1 MRLLQLNPNGN
12 ESSALDFHP
21 MVTVVTNLSPRGR
34 ARVINAITALPRGD
48 DPGCHG
54 LIEAHGVLLDLT
66 PENLH
71 LLDLHMDLDVL
82 IRPADIPGS
91 RHSGIVVDGRP
102 LLADTS
108 SDSAGDDADVIDLV
122 ETALPSSVTPLSVD
136 DFLAVTPEGAF
147 PDLDLLRLR
156 QSQAVEAV
164 QILRDAMNRAKQG
177 YEESKVRTRV
187 AQVAL
192 DLAAT
197 EAPRANLRLVTDGF
211 EPDPVDAELRDDA
224 AVEGEADGL
233 DAEPDETEGFELDLG
248 GDDLDT
254 VAEPAGPDR
263 EALAA
268 TAAATVASTAALAG
282 RRDELEARELELQAQ
297 IERIDRGI
305 NELAGL
311 DARPIQVLL
320 EAIHNP
326 APVEYVPSE
335 RGKELADQFVQ
346 LQAEVRVLEGSLES
360 RGLGSNQAMARLDQ
374 ARIELAAAEK
384 AMRPPEFTDLDRSAL
399 EAAHDET
406 IEAERKARGRSGK
419 KRLEE
424 ALGREQ
430 EILDRMGFPTW
441 SAYVMGAGLMGI
453 DPAAEQRVEKA
464 RFELEAAEAHWSDVA
479 AMIEADPVHRELL
492 DQLEAVYLEAF
503 DMLHGDDEQDDL
515 EDKLRNLQEPKQEV
529 SIDDLVDALAYQ
541 LELVGIALP
550 AGSATLDRTVMIAE
564 AFLEEASAIIDRLN
578 ELGAEK
584 VDALTELQT
593 IEQMISDLPSEEHAA
608 AKAQASA
615 EAALAE
621 KDAYVDVDD
630 AAESFDDTFGDSYEH
645 SFGDASHAADT
656 TDVDRGEST
665 ESAEVEGPPELTEAD
680 RAALERELEVAIEEE
695 TEYLELVEAREALLD
710 AALRVEMVASTQL
723 KKMAT
728 ELSAAAAERGEGN
741 PVIAEPEPEP
751 SPIRAEPS
759 IVQSDAAFDDV
770 ADVDAGPEAV
780 EFYLLA
786 RLAALRSA
794 SYAGSVP
801 LVIDDAL
808 SDLPVSEIERLL
820 HKLER
825 MSESVQIV
833 YLSNDEIVSTWA
845 ENIGFERAAVVAAPS
860 VFA

>member
-21 MVTVVTNLSPRGR
+21 MVTVVTNLSPSGR
-34 ARVINAITALPRGD
+34 ERVISAITALPRGE

-66 PENLH
+66 PETLR
-71 LLDLHMDLDVL
+71 LLDLHGDLDVL
-82 IRPADIPGS
+82 IRPADIPGIAG
-91 RHSGIVVDGRP
+91 RGNGGGIVIGGKP
-102 LLADTS
+102 LGGDRT
-108 SDSAGDDADVIDLV
+108 GDDWGTGAPAVDLAPS
-122 ETALPSSVTPLSVD
+122 ALPSSVEPLSVEE
-136 DFLAVTPEGAF
+136 FLATTTEGQF
-147 PDLDLLRLR
+147 PDLDDIRFR
-156 QSQAVEAV
+156 QAQAREAMN
-164 QILRDAMNRAKQG
+164 ILKEAMNRAKQG
-177 YEESKVRTRV
+177 YEEAKVRTRV

-192 DLAAT
+192 DLATT

-211 EPDPVDAELRDDA
+211 EPDDDA
-224 AVEGEADGL
+224 DDDAHPSSGDGFDDL
-233 DAEPDETEGFELDLG
+233 VDDALVPDLG
-248 GDDLDT
+248 GEAM
-254 VAEPAGPDR
+254 AEVPGPDR

-282 RRDELEARELELQAQ
+282 RRDGLEARELELQAQ
-297 IERIDRGI
+297 VERIDRGI

-335 RGKELADQFVQ
+335 RGQELAEEFVR
-346 LQAEVRVLEGSLES
+346 LQNEVSVLEASLEA

-374 ARIELAAAEK
+374 ARVDLAAAEK

-406 IEAERKARGRSGK
+406 IEAEKKARGRGK

-424 ALGREQ
+424 AMAREQ

-492 DQLEAVYLEAF
+492 DKLEAVYLEAF
-503 DMLHGDDEQDDL
+503 DLLHGDDEQDDL
-515 EDKLRNLQEPKQEV
+515 EYKLRNLQEPKREV

-593 IEQMISDLPSEEHAA
+593 IEQMLLDLPSEEDAA
-608 AKAQASA
+608 AKAQAVA
-615 EAALAE
+615 EAAVE
-621 KDAYVDVDD
+621 DADAFVDLGETADSFG
-630 AAESFDDTFGDSYEH
+630 ESFDDSYDDA
-645 SFGDASHAADT
+645 FGDASRPGDGTLDDDGDAGSATIAAVADA
-656 TDVDRGEST
+656 DAV
-665 ESAEVEGPPELTEAD
+665 PELTEAD

-695 TEYLELVEAREALLD
+695 AEYLELVEAREALLD
-710 AALRVEMVASTQL
+710 AAIRVETVTTSQL

-728 ELSAAAAERGEGN
+728 DLSAQAAARGEGHL
-741 PVIAEPEPEP
+741 VDVEPEAFVVPEP
-751 SPIRAEPS
+751 S
-759 IVQSDAAFDDV
+759 VTQTDAAFEDV
-770 ADVDAGPEAV
+770 SGVNAGPEAV

-794 SYAGSVP
+794 SFAGSVP

-808 SDLPVSEIERLL
+808 TNLPTGEIERLL

-833 YLSNDEIVSTWA
+833 YLSDDTTVSSWA
-845 ENIGFERAAVVAAPS
+845 EGIGFERAAVVAAPA

>member
-21 MVTVVTNLSPRGR
+21 MVTVVTNLSASGR
-34 ARVINAITALPRGD
+34 ERVINAITALPRGE

-54 LIEAHGVLLDLT
+54 LLEAHGVLLDLT
-66 PENLH
+66 PETLR
-71 LLDLHMDLDVL
+71 LLDLHGDLDVL
-82 IRPADIPGS
+82 IRPSDIPGATGGGGGG
-91 RHSGIVVDGRP
+91 GIVIGGKPLGGDQAADGGG
-102 LLADTS
+102 AS
-108 SDSAGDDADVIDLV
+108 VIDLV
-122 ETALPSSVTPLSVD
+122 PTALPASVTPLSVEE
-136 DFLAVTPEGAF
+136 FLAVTPEGEF
-147 PDLDLLRLR
+147 PELDDIRFR
-156 QSQAVEAV
+156 QAQAREAMD
-164 QILRDAMNRAKQG
+164 ILKEAMNRAKQG
-177 YEESKVRTRV
+177 YEEAKVRTRV

-192 DLAAT
+192 DLATT

-211 EPDPVDAELRDDA
+211 EPDDAGDDEDDDDVHPSA
-224 AVEGEADGL
+224 EGYGGL
-233 DAEPDETEGFELDLG
+233 DDEGVVPDLG
-248 GDDLDT
+248 G
-254 VAEPAGPDR
+254 EPVIEPSGPDR
-263 EALAA
+263 DALAA

-282 RRDELEARELELQAQ
+282 RRDELEAREAELKAQ
-297 IERIDRGI
+297 VERIDRGI

-326 APVEYVPSE
+326 APVEYVPSQ
-335 RGKELADQFVQ
+335 RGQELADEFVR
-346 LQAEVRVLEGSLES
+346 LQNEVAVLEGSLEA

-374 ARIELAAAEK
+374 ARVDLAAAEK

-406 IEAERKARGRSGK
+406 IEAEKKARGRGK

-424 ALGREQ
+424 AMAREQ

-492 DQLEAVYLEAF
+492 DKLEAVYLEAF
-503 DMLHGDDEQDDL
+503 DLLHGDDEQDDL
-515 EDKLRNLQEPKQEV
+515 EYKLRNLQEPKREV

-541 LELVGIALP
+541 LELVGISLP

-593 IEQMISDLPSEEHAA
+593 IEQMLLDLPSEEDAA
-608 AKAQASA
+608 AKAQAMA
-615 EAALAE
+615 EAAVV
-621 KDAYVDVDD
+621 DATPDEDAFVDLGETADSFG
-630 AAESFDDTFGDSYEH
+630 ESFDDSYDDAFGASGVGRDADA
-645 SFGDASHAADT
+645 DASPTIGAVA
-656 TDVDRGEST
+656 DVD
-665 ESAEVEGPPELTEAD
+665 ALPELTEAD

-695 TEYLELVEAREALLD
+695 AEYLELVEAREALLD
-710 AALRVEMVASTQL
+710 AAIRVETVTTSQL
-723 KKMAT
+723 KKLAT
-728 ELSAAAAERGEGN
+728 DLSAQAAGRGEGHA
-741 PVIAEPEPEP
+741 VEAEPEPEP
-751 SPIRAEPS
+751 AVAEPT
-759 IVQSDAAFDDV
+759 ITQTDAAFDDV
-770 ADVDAGPEAV
+770 SGVNAGPEAV

-794 SYAGSVP
+794 SFAGSVP

-808 SDLPVSEIERLL
+808 TNLPTSEIERLL

-833 YLSNDEIVSTWA
+833 YLSDDATVSSWA
-845 ENIGFERAAVVAAPS
+845 EGIGFERAAVVAAPT